1 MRLSLLAMSAVT
13 AALAAL
19 LLLACS
25 LTRAA
30 PNEPACAVV
39 LVTAADWPSAAVL
52 ADEAARR
59 SGVAVIGFNAVSARI
74 FALTLDCHSEA
85 DCLRA
90 IDRLGADTRFAVDV
104 QPERRRVLP
113 PRPSASSAK

>member
-13 AALAAL
+13 AAVASM

-25 LTRAA
+25 LPRAA
-30 PNEPACAVV
+30 PNEPACAVM
-39 LVTAADWPSAAVL
+39 LVTAADWPSAAAL

-59 SGVAVIGFNAVSARI
+59 AGVAVIGFNAVSVRN
-74 FALTLDCHSEA
+74 FALTLDCRSEA

-90 IDRLGADTRFAVDV
+90 IERLGADTQFAVEV
-104 QPERRRVLP
+104 QPDRRRALP